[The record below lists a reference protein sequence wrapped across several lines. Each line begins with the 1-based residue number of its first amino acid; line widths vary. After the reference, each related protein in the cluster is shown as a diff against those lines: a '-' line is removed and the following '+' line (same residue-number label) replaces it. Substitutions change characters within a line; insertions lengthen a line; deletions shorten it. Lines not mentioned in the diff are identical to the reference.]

1 VNDLLIGA
9 GVIGSRNLT
18 DIPRCADL
26 FSHLGTRLA
35 GEPEQEQPPR
45 YHFGYPG
52 STHDFQSEG
61 ERGAVLALRQVGG
74 ESLSRQGALQMS
86 LRGLNKKG
94 ECRVFVPTYLRP
106 AMLSA
111 NNYQASFS
119 PTIWPGQTIRARLYL
134 PPDAPVGLLVAPFAW
149 DDNAETRHQAQ
160 VTELTPAEWHEISFQ
175 VPPLH
180 NALLTRAGLLFRA
193 LGQPWGGAVL
203 LDWLDWDGA
212 PEWSSDF
219 SRDRAEYDAASGWT
233 FLRGFWRLEGGA
245 YHGSGVG
252 LSESYTGDP
261 DWRDLELNV
270 DLVPLAGERHHI
282 LVRVQGTRRSYVVGL
297 AGQGRL
303 ALYKNAGAYRE
314 VAAAPL
320 NWAHGQ
326 RVRITVAAVDAE
338 LVVAANGQELL
349 RWHDEGEAYLSGQI
363 GLGNGLGCHTRFERV
378 KVRPLH

>member
-1 VNDLLIGA
+1 VNDLLIAA

-26 FSHLGTRLA
+26 FSRLGARLA
-35 GEPEQEQPPR
+35 GEPEQEQSPR

-52 STHDFQSEG
+52 STHGFQSEDD
-61 ERGAVLALRQVGG
+61 RGAAPALRQVAG
-74 ESLSRQGALQMS
+74 ERFTNGGALQIS

-106 AMLSA
+106 AALSA

-119 PTIWPGQTIRARLYL
+119 PAIWPGQTIRARLLL
-134 PPDAPVGLLVAPFAW
+134 PPDAPAGLLVAPFAW
-149 DDNAETRHQAQ
+149 DDHAETQHQP
-160 VTELTPAEWHEISFQ
+160 PATALQPGEWHDISFR

-180 NALLTRAGLLFRA
+180 NALLSRAGLVLRT
-193 LGQPWGGAVL
+193 LGPPWDGRVL

-252 LSESYTGDP
+252 LSESYTGDVS
-261 DWRDLELNV
+261 WRDLSLSV
-270 DLVPLAGERHHI
+270 DLVPLAGAHHHV
-282 LVRVQGTRRSYVVGL
+282 LVRVQGARRSYVVGL
-297 AGQGRL
+297 AGNGRL
-303 ALYKNAGAYRE
+303 AIYKNAGGYHE
-314 VAAAPL
+314 VAAAPCA
-320 NWAHGQ
+320 WTHGQ
-326 RVRITVAAVDAE
+326 RVRLAVTAAGAELAVAVD
-338 LVVAANGQELL
+338 GQPLL
-349 RWHDEGEAYLSGQI
+349 SWRDEDAPYLSGQV
-363 GLGNGLGCHTRFERV
+363 GLGNGPACHTRFERV
-378 KVRPLH
+378 EMRSID